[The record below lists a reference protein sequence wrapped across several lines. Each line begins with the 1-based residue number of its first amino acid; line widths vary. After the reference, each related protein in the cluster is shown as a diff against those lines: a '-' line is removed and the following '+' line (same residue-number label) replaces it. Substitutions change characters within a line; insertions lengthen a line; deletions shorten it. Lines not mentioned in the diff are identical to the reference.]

1 MPSYKNA
8 HAQLTTVAQTVYTA
22 PAGGALVTLIQLAN
36 ITTVNAD
43 VTVQWLDASAGNA
56 VTRLLRNGVVGKGDA
71 LEAKG
76 GGFVLEE
83 GDAIQLYASADNA
96 IEASLSVVE
105 GA

>member
-1 MPSYKNA
+1 MPAYKNA
-8 HAQLTTVAQTVYTA
+8 RAQLTTVAQTVYTA

-36 ITTVNAD
+36 IGAVDAD

-56 VTRLLRNGVVGKGDA
+56 VTRLLRNGVVSEGDA

-83 GDAIQLYASADNA
+83 GDALQLYASADDA
-96 IEASLSVVE
+96 LEASLSFVE